1 MKIKL
6 TFTIFLLTGICF
18 GQNNFKAYYT
28 RLSSGEPWESAFRM
42 GEHADVMVQM
52 NNDGMFYFWRA
63 SSYLPRWETD
73 TASNYVSQ
81 APLYF
86 SGDGEGIRWDKLC
99 RHSHIRI
106 ISANNSEALIHWRY
120 APVFEDTSAPA
131 KPNWTGWVDEY
142 YTVRSNN
149 TVTRVVYDY
158 DSVTQFRFEYTLNS
172 DGTITENSLNKT
184 SFTLTA
190 PSFNSPTILPEGP
203 DLGFGASY
211 TKLGFS
217 GNWDN
222 DAGSPSDVWNDN
234 WQVADHPD
242 VVVNFDGTSNKWVF
256 WRGTNFIAHLV
267 SENGAWYSNEFNETW
282 GAPGMCSGGAEPM
295 SDKQNRFAHVKIIEN
310 TPARVVVQYRYA
322 LIDNCYNLV
331 NREDQP
337 GGWADFSDWYYY
349 IYPDGVAAQK
359 NTLWSGKNHD
369 NYEYQESMVIHSPGR
384 SPYDNLEGENCVI
397 LANLDGARNSYS
409 LPMPPT
415 DQPFDNPPVNANIQL
430 VNLKDTDQ
438 DAFTIVEPG
447 DDVLFAT
454 YMKEDGYFTWWNHW
468 PVNNVESF
476 GRDAADSRY
485 AAHTSL
491 SHIWIEGRN
500 NFFAEG
506 SNYAT
511 KILLMGLSDF
521 SVDDLT
527 RLGRSWLNAP
537 LISHSSGI
545 NSHGYDK
552 SERAYQ
558 LSSTSKNMSFSV
570 DATPANVAFNPAFVI
585 KKWGSHNPA
594 GISINGEVQTD
605 GADFR
610 QGVIID
616 TDGTQTLIIWMNKI
630 FTSQIEISISPQL
643 PGHDQG

>member
-1 MKIKL
+1 MNRYSLVKIKL
-6 TFTIFLLTGICF
+6 MFIIFLLTGICF
-18 GQNNFKAYYT
+18 GQHNFKAYYT
-28 RLSSGEPWESAFRM
+28 KLSSGESWESDFRM
-42 GEHADVMVQM
+42 GEHADIIVQM
-52 NNDGMFYFWRA
+52 NDVGKFYFWRA
-63 SSYLPRWETD
+63 SSYLPRWETA
-73 TASNYVSQ
+73 TTSTYISQ
-81 APLYF
+81 APVTF
-86 SGDGEGIRWDKLC
+86 SGDGNGIRWDKLC
-99 RHSHIRI
+99 RHSHVRI
-106 ISANNSEALIHWRY
+106 ISTDDSMVVIHWRY
-120 APVFEDTSAPA
+120 APAFDDMSSPA
-131 KPNWTGWVDEY
+131 IPNWTGWIDEY
-142 YTVRSNN
+142 YTVRSNY
-149 TVTRVVYDY
+149 TFKRVIYVYDSGTKY
-158 DSVTQFRFEYTLNS
+158 TYECTLNS
-172 DGTITENSLNKT
+172 DGTIKENSLDKA

-190 PSFNSPTILPEGP
+190 PAFNSSTILPEGP

-222 DAGSPSDVWNDN
+222 DAGSPSDVWNNN

-242 VVVNFDGTSNKWVF
+242 VLVNFDGTSNKWVF

-337 GGWADFSDWYYY
+337 GEWADFSDWYYY

-359 NTLWSGKNHD
+359 NTLWSGKDHG
-369 NYEYQESMVIHSPGR
+369 NYEFQETMIIHSPG
-384 SPYDNLEGENCVI
+384 STPYDNLERENCVTI
-397 LANLDGARNSYS
+397 ANLDGESNSYS

-415 DQPFDNPPVNANIQL
+415 DEPFGNSPANANIQL

-438 DAFTIVEPG
+438 DAFTIIEPG
-447 DDVLFAT
+447 DDIFFAT

-476 GRDAADSRY
+476 GRNAKDSRY
-485 AAHTSL
+485 ASHTSL
-491 SHIWIEGRN
+491 SHIWIEGEN

-506 SNYAT
+506 GNYAT

-521 SVDDLT
+521 SVDDLAL
-527 RLGRSWLNAP
+527 LGQSWLNAP
-537 LISHSSGI
+537 SISHSSGVI
-545 NSHGYDK
+545 SHGYDK

-558 LSSTSKNMSFSV
+558 LSSTSKNMSFTVEATSASV
-570 DATPANVAFNPAFVI
+570 GFNPAFVI
-585 KKWGSHNPA
+585 KNLGSDEPFSL
-594 GISINGEVQTD
+594 SINGEVQKD
-605 GADFR
+605 SADFK
-610 QGVIID
+610 QGVIVD
-616 TDGTQTLIIWMNKI
+616 TDGTETLIIWLNKK
-630 FTSQIEISISPQL
+630 FTSQLEIKISTVI
-643 PGHDQG
+643 